1 MSKIEIQGI
10 LGLFGSSSCDFF
22 IIWDVVL
29 SFVLTQNE
37 RTKEK
42 VKTDE
47 KYGLKTLEIL
57 LLSRGRHIFALF
69 GVCKELSY
77 LVFRLTPSDAFL

>member
-1 MSKIEIQGI
+1 MSFLQFYNGNLEYETTALRERRRKY
-10 LGLFGSSSCDFF
+10 
-22 IIWDVVL
+22 VVL

-47 KYGLKTLEIL
+47 KYG
-57 LLSRGRHIFALF
+57 
-69 GVCKELSY
+69 
-77 LVFRLTPSDAFL
+77 